1 MSTFWTPNKTKFKRL
16 QKGKIQPIEFKK
28 TSTNIYFGFF
38 GLKALKSGRVTAKQ
52 IEAAR
57 RMVSKHIRKKEKL
70 WIRNLP
76 DIPVTAKPN
85 EIRMG
90 KGKGAVSYWV
100 SRIKAGQIMFELSRM
115 NVQKAITV
123 LKSASKKLPI
133 PTTFVLKRN

>member
-16 QKGKIQPIEFKK
+16 QKGIIKPIEFKK
-28 TSTNIYFGFF
+28 TSTNIYFGYF
-38 GLKALKSGRVTAKQ
+38 GLKALKNGRITAKQ
-52 IEAAR
+52 LEAAR
-57 RMVSKHIRKKEKL
+57 RMISKHIRKKEKL

-100 SRIKAGQIMFELSRM
+100 TRIKAGQILFELSRM
-115 NVQKAITV
+115 SVQKAILI

-133 PTTFVLKRN
+133 PTIFTSRPQ

>member
-1 MSTFWTPNKTKFKRL
+1 MSIFWAPNKTKFKRL
-16 QKGKIQPIEFKK
+16 QKGTIKPIEFKK
-28 TSTNIYFGFF
+28 TSTNIYFGYF
-38 GLKALKSGRVTAKQ
+38 GLKALKSGRVSARQ

-57 RMVSKHIRKKEKL
+57 RMISKHIRKKEKL

-100 SRIKAGQIMFELSRM
+100 TRIKAGQIMFELSRM
-115 NVQKAITV
+115 NIQKALTI
-123 LKSASKKLPI
+123 LKGASKKLPI
-133 PTTFVLKRN
+133 PTTFVFKRN